1 MESTIDTSIFKG
13 LGVAL
18 ITPFKADGSVDFPTL
33 LKLVEYQVNA
43 GTNYLV
49 IFGTTAESPTLTDEE
64 RAEFKAAV
72 VKQVDGRIPIVLGIG
87 GNNTQ
92 QVVSS
97 IKNTNL
103 EGISAILSVVPYYNK
118 PSQEGIY
125 QHYRKIAE
133 STDMPII
140 LYNVPG
146 RTGTNMNAD
155 TTLRLAHEFKNIIAV
170 KEASGNFRQIDEIIK
185 KKPTHFMVISG
196 DDAITFPLI
205 TLGAMGVI
213 SVVGNAFPKE
223 FGRMVH
229 LALAGELE
237 ESRAIHYRFVE
248 MMDLL
253 FVDGNPAGVK
263 RLMSEM
269 GLIENALR
277 LPLVPTTIKTTEKI
291 RSALNALNRIEK

>member
-64 RAEFKAAV
+64 RAEIKAAV

-92 QVVSS
+92 QVVNS

-125 QHYRKIAE
+125 QHYRNIAE

-185 KKPTHFMVISG
+185 KKPTRFMVISG

-223 FGRMVH
+223 FGRMVR
-229 LALAGELE
+229 LALTGELE

>member
-64 RAEFKAAV
+64 RAEIKAAV

-133 STDMPII
+133 STDMSII